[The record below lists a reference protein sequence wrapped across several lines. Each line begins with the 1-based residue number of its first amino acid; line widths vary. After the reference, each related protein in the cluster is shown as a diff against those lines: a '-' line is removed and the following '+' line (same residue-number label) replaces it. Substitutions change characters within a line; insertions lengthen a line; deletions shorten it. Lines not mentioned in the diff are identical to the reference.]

1 MNCDQDGTEA
11 TDALRWAS
19 LPAEIQSM
27 ILGLLKQH
35 RGRSSYAAV
44 SREWQA
50 AIEAENFGQIQLG
63 NNDLQEF
70 EEVARRKRRKLLI
83 KSIWLNI
90 ELERYGCRSCQR
102 SEPDYIV
109 RKNEKTIAEKI
120 LALFTFLRGWR
131 RGGGG
136 DLSLELNAYSP
147 SDREHWHQHCY
158 FGGPSEDTHT
168 RELHDPKHGWYY
180 GRKVGA
186 ISGEAIER
194 LFGGWGHFIGFR
206 NCQFPKV
213 TAITTFIVRRQFRR
227 QFFPSDFQSLLSRF
241 PRLQYLVYEPWRQWF
256 GPVQEYLWDP
266 GYSSMIE
273 KTFPKGLKNVSV
285 FEDFNEDYA
294 ARLATNP
301 LNAVMFQQGIDPIR
315 ITTPRVGAAFASRSL
330 KVEELSVSFMTDARD
345 FLDACQSGWRW
356 EHLRSLVLT
365 SRLMTPSRRQ
375 VEVTH
380 LLRDAGVI
388 AMRMP
393 ELQTMAF
400 WNGAKGEACAFTY
413 RRGDGSITWR
423 ATWDMKLE
431 PCVIEAWRRVIYQ
444 YSRQAFRVK
453 SEIIGSRILSHGDA
467 IHHLDLPAGVIDP
480 VSLWQIREE
489 HS

>member
-1 MNCDQDGTEA
+1 MNCDQDGAEA
-11 TDALRWAS
+11 NHLLRWAS

-63 NNDLQEF
+63 NKDLQEF

-83 KSIWLNI
+83 KRIWLNI

-102 SEPDYIV
+102 AEPEYIW
-109 RKNEKTIAEKI
+109 RKNEKTITEK
-120 LALFTFLRGWR
+120 LLTLFTFLKGWR

-158 FGGPSEDTHT
+158 FGGPGEDTHT
-168 RELHDPKHGWYY
+168 KELHDPNHGWYY
-180 GRKVGA
+180 GRKVGV
-186 ISGEAIER
+186 IRGEGIER
-194 LFGGWGHFIGFR
+194 LFGYLGIFASPTS
-206 NCQFPKV
+206 CQLPKV
-213 TAITTFIVRRQFRR
+213 TAITTFIIRRQLRR
-227 QFFPSDFQSLLSRF
+227 QLLPSEFQALLSRF
-241 PRLQYLVYEPWRQWF
+241 PRLQGLVYEPWRQWF
-256 GPVQEYLWDP
+256 RLNQEYVWDR
-266 GYSSMIE
+266 
-273 KTFPKGLKNVSV
+273 GLKNVSV
-285 FEDFNEDYA
+285 FEDFNEDYP
-294 ARLATNP
+294 ARLATYP
-301 LNAVMFQQGIDPIR
+301 VAFFHMGVDPIR

-345 FLDACQSGWRW
+345 FLDACQPGWRW

-365 SRLMTPSRRQ
+365 SRLMTPSERQ

-393 ELQTMAF
+393 ELQTMAL

-423 ATWDMKLE
+423 GTWDMKLE
-431 PCVIEAWRRVIYQ
+431 PCVIEAWRRVVYQ
-444 YSRQAFRVK
+444 YSRQAFRAK